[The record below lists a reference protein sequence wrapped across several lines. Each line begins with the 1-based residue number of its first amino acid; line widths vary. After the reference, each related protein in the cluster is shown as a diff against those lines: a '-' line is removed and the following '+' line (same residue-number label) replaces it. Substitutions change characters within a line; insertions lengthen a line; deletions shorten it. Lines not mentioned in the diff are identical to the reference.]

1 MAGLLSSI
9 PAQVVSGLVLLV
21 LGLAVRVFTKNRM
34 IGSRVRLTIVLAL
47 VFVGINAALATTGLV
62 AAETRTLLASIAQ
75 LLFAFALIHFIVLVT
90 VNPLGADRVPERFPT
105 IVQDVI
111 VFTVFALVATLVL
124 QEKF

>member
-1 MAGLLSSI
+1 VAGLLSSI

-21 LGLAVRVFTKNRM
+21 LGLAVRVFTTNRM
-34 IGSRVRLTIVLAL
+34 IASRVRLTIVLAL

-62 AAETRTLLASIAQ
+62 AADTRTLLASIAQ

-111 VFTVFALVATLVL
+111 VFTV
-124 QEKF
+124 